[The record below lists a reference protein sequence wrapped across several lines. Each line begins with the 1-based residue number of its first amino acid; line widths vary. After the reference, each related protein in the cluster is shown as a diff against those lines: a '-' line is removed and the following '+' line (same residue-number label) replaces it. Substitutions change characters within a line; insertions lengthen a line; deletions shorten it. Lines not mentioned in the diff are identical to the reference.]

1 MMAYKHRVVQGLA
14 ELIERYG
21 GRGQD
26 PIMNAVWWGI
36 KSQVPSLLKNL
47 DESEEAVELIERK
60 MREALG
66 IQEEQ
71 QAAEVIEGLVIEA
84 EQEPADTLAVEPE
97 PIEEIKEAAAKV
109 PPKRRRRTEEEK
121 MENVGKIETVEDEV
135 EEPS

>member
-1 MMAYKHRVVQGLA
+1 MAYKHRVVQGLA